1 MKSAQISW
9 NLSNLFKIYEIFSLE
24 LRNFAWKNETVAWK
38 WNFIL
43 SWVGGPVILFTKHTS
58 LIIHPTYPNPIELLY
73 TPKKH
78 PIKEKG
84 PLTHKKYNLESL
96 ENAPR
101 LAIRLLSFEVG
112 ETGA

>member
-1 MKSAQISW
+1 MKMRLHSIMGGRAS
-9 NLSNLFKIYEIFSLE
+9 
-24 LRNFAWKNETVAWK
+24 
-38 WNFIL
+38 IL
-43 SWVGGPVILFTKHTS
+43 STKHTS

-84 PLTHKKYNLESL
+84 PLTYKKYNLESL
-96 ENAPR
+96 ENAPP
-101 LAIRLLSFEVG
+101 LAIRLLYLEVG